1 MKLASA
7 VCALASVVLMESSLS
22 QGYPAKP
29 IHNILNVGGGG
40 ETIARLVAGRMSES
54 MGVPIVIEQNTA
66 GAGSI
71 ASAQVSRSAPDG
83 YTFLYTTTNAQL
95 YRVFLARE
103 VPYDPVKDFTPIAKL
118 GEAILTVAVPPDSP
132 FKSMGDVI
140 AWAKANPGRL
150 TYATSGVGTTHH
162 LSAELLSTVAGIQML
177 HVPYKDSNQAA
188 TDTLTGR
195 IQINFTIFGTVFP
208 FAKAGKVR
216 LLALNNSKR
225 YKLMSDLPTIGEQVP
240 GYEPPPGWTAYFG
253 PPGMPRP
260 IVDRLNAEIIKAIN
274 NPEVL
279 SRMDALGLVVVTS
292 TPEELAASLKRDLER
307 TAAIVKAAGI
317 KPE

>member
-7 VCALASVVLMESSLS
+7 VCALVSVVSMDSSFS
-22 QGYPAKP
+22 QSYPSKP

-40 ETIARLVAGRMSES
+40 ETIARLVAGKMSES

-71 ASAQVSRSAPDG
+71 ASAQVSRAAPDG

-95 YRVFLARE
+95 YRVFLARQ
-103 VPYDPVKDFTPIAKL
+103 VPYDPVKDFTPISKL

-140 AWAKANPGRL
+140 AWARSNPGKL

-162 LSAELLSTVAGIQML
+162 LSAELLGTVAGVEML

-208 FAKAGKVR
+208 FAKAGKLR
-216 LLALNNSKR
+216 LIALNNSKR
-225 YKLMSDLPTIGEQVP
+225 YKLMPDLPTIGEQVP

>member
-1 MKLASA
+1 MD
-7 VCALASVVLMESSLS
+7 SSFS
-22 QGYPAKP
+22 QGYPSKP

-40 ETIARLVAGRMSES
+40 ETIARLVAGKMSES

-103 VPYDPVKDFTPIAKL
+103 VPYDPVKDFTPIGKL

-132 FKSMGDVI
+132 FKSMGDVV

-208 FAKAGKVR
+208 FAKAGKLR
-216 LLALNNSKR
+216 LIALNNSKR
-225 YKLMSDLPTIGEQVP
+225 YKLMPDLPTIGEQVP